1 MEIKNTTPYTYDT
14 LMAFSKHHDASPEGK
29 RSHWFFLAVGI
40 LNTVGLIRYG
50 LHLLMGNRTLLYGL
64 AFAGL
69 VFVEICFFLVLFAPQ
84 IRAKRI
90 AKRSMTVSY
99 GFTEDGLTHNAKNG
113 EIASLSYDGILKVTE
128 SPDYYFLY
136 IAESDALIVSKNGFT
151 EGTAE
156 EFTALL
162 RDKLGA
168 DKLSFYTL

>member
-1 MEIKNTTPYTYDT
+1 MEIKNTTPYTYDA
-14 LMAFSKHHDASPEGK
+14 LMAFSKHQAASPEGK

-113 EIASLSYDGILKVTE
+113 EIASLSYDGIQKVTE

-136 IAESDALIVSKNGFT
+136 IAEADALIVLKNGFT
-151 EGTAE
+151 EGNEAD
-156 EFTALL
+156 FRLLL
-162 RDKLGA
+162 RTVIAPEKLHIQ
-168 DKLSFYTL
+168 

>member
-1 MEIKNTTPYTYDT
+1 MEIKNTTPYTYDA
-14 LMAFSKHHDASPEGK
+14 LMAFSKHQAASPEGK

-64 AFAGL
+64 VYAGL
-69 VFVEICFFLVLFAPQ
+69 VFVEICFLFVLFAPQ

-90 AKRSMTVSY
+90 AKRGATVSY
-99 GFTEDGLTHNAKNG
+99 GFTEDGLTHNAKKG

-136 IAESDALIVSKNGFT
+136 VAEADALIVVKNGFT
-151 EGTAE
+151 EGNE
-156 EFTALL
+156 QVFRILL
-162 RDKLGA
+162 RTVIDPKKLHI
-168 DKLSFYTL
+168 K

>member
-1 MEIKNTTPYTYDT
+1 MEIKNQTAYTYNA
-14 LMAFSKHHDASPEGK
+14 LMAFSKNHAASPEGK
-29 RSHWFFLAVGI
+29 TSHWFFLAVGI

-50 LHLLMGNRTLLYGL
+50 FHLLTGNRTLLYGL
-64 AFAGL
+64 VYAGL
-69 VFVEICFFLVLFAPQ
+69 VFVEICFLLVLFAPQ

-90 AKRSMTVSY
+90 ANRGATVSY

-113 EIASLSYDGILKVTE
+113 EIASLSYDGIQKVTE

-136 IAESDALIVSKNGFT
+136 IAAADALIVSKNGFT